1 MTIGKRYC
9 AFSSVNAHNRLAPP
23 GETADAFARSG
34 KPAGRLV
41 RSFLFSVLPL
51 VCMAGTTSDPS
62 PWTALFEAG
71 TASYQSSNSAEAVTQ
86 LEAALAN
93 ATSHGATELEKTKI
107 LDSLG
112 AAYEALGR
120 LADAQAAFDSA
131 LATRTKLLPAPNES
145 LAISLT
151 NESTIY
157 WAMANADKAVE
168 FAERAKKMWED
179 LNQQNRREYAIVVND
194 LLAAYRLQGKIASS
208 VPLMYFAKDLYPRI
222 LPASDPTLA
231 QSLSA
236 LASSFKE
243 AGNYSMAEALSKQ
256 TLQIA
261 EANPKTPPSVRLHL
275 LSALADLEMAE
286 GHLGEAKKVIDE
298 SLAISIPGTNV
309 SVLQLANEHRTLGTI
324 YRLSGDPDH
333 ATEQYEMALKILEH
347 SSGQA
352 AVQRGTIYNDMA
364 LVAEGRQDWK
374 SAEHLFDQALSTMQA
389 AFGTRH
395 PALASTYSNLAGV
408 YEHRHQLS
416 KAEDYYRQA
425 LSLDSAAL
433 PHLHPVIARDLNN
446 LGTLEF
452 KFHQYEKAEPLFR
465 QSIEVFEQTLGPNHP
480 STGLAEANLANSL
493 ASLKRNS
500 EARAYFSKAAA
511 VLEKS
516 WGVDDPRLTDVLRS
530 YAAFSWSNADIAEA
544 EEIETHL
551 VRIRVKQ
558 AIAQERGKTSS

>member
-1 MTIGKRYC
+1 MAIGNQFGVFSGKRAQQTRPAWLHRSGVWPFLQAPRPAC
-9 AFSSVNAHNRLAPP
+9 ALTVLFSLLSVVCLRGAPP
-23 GETADAFARSG
+23 DNS
-34 KPAGRLV
+34 
-41 RSFLFSVLPL
+41 S
-51 VCMAGTTSDPS
+51 
-62 PWTALFEAG
+62 WTALLEAG
-71 TASYQSSNSAEAVTQ
+71 TASYNSAHAADAVTQ
-86 LEAALAN
+86 LEAALAS
-93 ATSHGATELEKTKI
+93 ATSQGATELEKTKI

-120 LADAQAAFDSA
+120 LTDAQTAFDSA
-131 LATRTKLLPAPNES
+131 FATRTKLLPAPNES
-145 LAISLT
+145 LAVSLT

-157 WAMANADKAVE
+157 WAMANADRAVE

-208 VPLMYFAKDLYPRI
+208 VPLMNFAKDLYPRI
-222 LPASDPTLA
+222 LSASDPTLA
-231 QSLSA
+231 QSLST

-243 AGNYSMAEALSKQ
+243 AGDYPTAEALSKQ
-256 TLQIA
+256 ALQIA
-261 EANPKTPPSVRLHL
+261 EANPKIPPSVRLHL

-286 GHLGEAKKVIDE
+286 GHLGEAKKLIDE
-298 SLAISIPGTNV
+298 SLAISIPGSNV

-333 ATEQYEMALKILEH
+333 AAEQYEIALKILEH

-352 AVQRGTIYNDMA
+352 AVQRGTLYNDMA
-364 LVAEGRQDWK
+364 LLAEGRLDWK
-374 SAEHLFDQALSTMQA
+374 GAEQLFDQALSTMQA
-389 AFGTRH
+389 AFGPKH

-425 LSLDSAAL
+425 LLLDSAAL
-433 PHLHPVIARDLNN
+433 PPLHPVIARDLNN

-452 KFHQYEKAEPLFR
+452 KLRQYEKAEPLFR
-465 QSIEVFEQTLGPNHP
+465 QSIEVFEQTLGPNHA

-493 ASLKRNS
+493 ASLKQNS

-516 WGVDDPRLTDVLRS
+516 WGVDDPRLTDMLQS
-530 YAAFSWSNADIAEA
+530 YAAFSRRNADMAEA